1 MRNVKGFLA
10 SIVDYPTKRIPRSER
25 RAGFSYYETTYEGD
39 NWAIPRSIMKR
50 ATTNFNGTLVLNE
63 PIEWPEKAE
72 EISLS
77 VAQGWAILNSLP
89 KADDL

>member
-1 MRNVKGFLA
+1 MGG
-10 SIVDYPTKRIPRSER
+10 
-25 RAGFSYYETTYEGD
+25 AGRVFATDVSQYRLD
-39 NWAIPRSIMKR
+39 WAMKSG
-50 ATTNFNGTLVLNE
+50 ATAVFNGTLVLNE